1 MSGGHAVVTGSR
13 GFIGAHLVNRLG
25 EDGWDVSPWKGDVR
39 GIGDHSEPADVV
51 FHLAA
56 AARRDRFTVAETEAI
71 DVNVLGTLAVLNFC
85 YKTGAKCVLASTSA
99 VYAPRA
105 EDVPISEGS
114 LIGPSD
120 AYGQSKWLAER
131 VCAAQANDFGVQSIV
146 LRIFNAYGPGQHPGF
161 LVPAIVES
169 LSGGATV
176 PIRMPNAV
184 RDFVYVAD
192 VVDALVRASAY
203 GDLDFTV
210 LNIGTGEGT
219 RVRDLLTMAE
229 DVWQSKAEIEPG
241 ERNMGEV
248 EHAVADIGEARRVL
262 GWSPLYGLKTGL
274 VVVKESMTAVSGAIR
289 G

>member
-1 MSGGHAVVTGSR
+1 MSGGHAIVTGSR

-25 EDGWDVSPWKGDVR
+25 KDGWDVSPWKEDVR
-39 GIGDHSEPADVV
+39 GIGGHSEPADVV

-56 AARRDRFTVAETEAI
+56 AARRDRFAASEREAV

-85 YKTGAKCVLASTSA
+85 YKTGARCVLASTSA

-105 EDVPISEGS
+105 EGVPLSEGS

-131 VCAAQANDFGVQSIV
+131 ACAAQANDLGVQSIV
-146 LRIFNAYGPGQHPGF
+146 LRIFNAYGPGQHTGF
-161 LVPAIVES
+161 LVPAIVGS
-169 LSGGATV
+169 LSGGAAV

-192 VVDALVRASAY
+192 VVDALVCAAGY

-219 RVRDLLTMAE
+219 RVRDLLTLAE
-229 DVWQSKAEIEPG
+229 GVWQSKAEIEPG
-241 ERNMGEV
+241 ERNVGEA
-248 EHAVADIGEARRVL
+248 EHAVADIDEARRVL
-262 GWSPLYGLKTGL
+262 GWSPSYGLKTGL
-274 VVVKESMTAVSGAIR
+274 EAVKESMTAVSGAIR